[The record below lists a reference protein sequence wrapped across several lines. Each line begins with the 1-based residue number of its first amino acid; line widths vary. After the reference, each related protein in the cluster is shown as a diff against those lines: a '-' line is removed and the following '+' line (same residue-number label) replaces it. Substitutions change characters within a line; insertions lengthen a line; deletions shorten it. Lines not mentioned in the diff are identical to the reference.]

1 MVNRIITNVQRLTSP
16 LLEYMALGFFQ
27 ESYVVACGVQ
37 QVVQSMSAPLRHVHL
52 ETQIITIQP
61 NTTSEYRFE
70 LIDEDGHS
78 YDVDHIIFATQGNQ
92 AIILLKEYSDILKQ
106 RETQQSYQEW
116 KSTSEP
122 ILEQLELQMEMLQKF
137 EYDTALV
144 INHTDT
150 RLLPTD
156 TCNWKALNLAIV
168 DKTVDPGDSDLIVPY
183 PHDTTMATHILNM
196 THTAMSKIEGN
207 GGALYMQT
215 TNPCVSVDP
224 KKILSVAWFE
234 RATVTLDSKKA
245 LQQLFT
251 MTKDSEIPELGPCQ
265 GKNGIWFVGS
275 YCWKGIPLL
284 EGCVASAE
292 HVVTKGIANAENIT
306 IEAPW

>member
-1 MVNRIITNVQRLTSP
+1 
-16 LLEYMALGFFQ
+16 MAVGLFQ

-37 QVVQSMSAPLRHVHL
+37 QVVQTISAPLQHVHL
-52 ETQIITIQP
+52 ETQITTIQP
-61 NTTSEYRFE
+61 NANPEYRFE
-70 LIDEDGHS
+70 LIDEHGHS
-78 YDVDHIIFATQGNQ
+78 YNVDHIIFATQGNQ
-92 AIILLKEYSDILKQ
+92 AISMLKCYHDIIKQ
-106 RETQQSYQEW
+106 QETQQSYQDW
-116 KSTSEP
+116 KSKSKP
-122 ILEQLELQMEMLQKF
+122 LLEQLELQMAMLQKF

-156 TCNWKALNLAIV
+156 ASNWKALNLAIV
-168 DKTVDPGDSDLIVPY
+168 DKAVDPGDSDLIVPY

-196 THTAMSKIEGN
+196 THTAVSKIEGN

-245 LQQLFT
+245 LQQLFAV
-251 MTKDSEIPELGPCQ
+251 TKESDIPELGPCQ

-292 HVVTKGIANAENIT
+292 HVVTKGIASAENIT
-306 IEAPW
+306 IEVPW